1 MDGARAN
8 DYQQTI
14 VLAMHDVVDI
24 FAGLGDQLFH
34 GRALNR
40 KEANQMFGRR

>member
-8 DYQQTI
+8 DDKQAI
-14 VLAMHDVVDI
+14 VFAMHDVVDI

-34 GRALNR
+34 RRALNR
-40 KEANQMFGRR
+40 KEANQMLRRG

>member
-8 DYQQTI
+8 DDKQAI
-14 VLAMHDVVDI
+14 VLAMHDVVDV
-24 FAGLGDQLFH
+24 FAGLGDQLFN

-40 KEANQMFGRR
+40 KEANQMFWRG